1 MKLRTLLSFFLAGA
15 LFIGCSSSQQATE
28 SDETDVESDLPSW
41 YLNPPS
47 TDNEYMY
54 AIGEATSTRRRTA
67 RTQAMQNGRAALTT
81 KLETEVSAM
90 QKSFTEEV
98 TSGEQSNYREVFTDV
113 SKSVA
118 QQTLRGVE
126 VDESHFAKTDSDRR
140 YEVILLVRMPVGEA
154 ANALNQALQ
163 NTLSK
168 DEEMYTKFK
177 EHKAFKE
184 MKKSIEGM
192 EEGEMPSENN

>member
-1 MKLRTLLSFFLAGA
+1 M
-15 LFIGCSSSQQATE
+15 GCSSSEQAAQQD
-28 SDETDVESDLPSW
+28 DETEMESNLPEW

-54 AIGEATSTRRRTA
+54 AIGEATSSRRRTA
-67 RTQAMQNGRAALTT
+67 RTQAMQNGRGALTT

-98 TSGEQSNYREVFTDV
+98 TSGDQSNYREVFTDV

-126 VDESHFAKTDSDRR
+126 VDNSHFTKTDDGTK

-184 MKKSIEGM
+184 MKESIEGM
-192 EEGEMPSENN
+192 EEGEMPSEGN